1 MIYVGLKRFQ
11 QMGLQFEVCC
21 VFVYSVFAV
30 DDFYHL
36 SFSHWSLTYSFV
48 VSCGYAFSCMQVKY
62 VLGLLVVDKTLKFK
76 SFLNYNEL
84 HCAPLIT
91 SENRHGVGEPNQSP
105 FFPVFCFNAVIFTSF
120 KLLTS
125 NKKYFKFKIYYLFF
139 NLKFILCI
147 NINN

>member
-1 MIYVGLKRFQ
+1 MGHNEAQEDTRKAGRCKRLQGGRGAGCTGHMRAQMIHGCKEHMGANGHKGCRGTRGAGGHKWGQGVTWVETPGTGDIGVPNGLYRKCR
-11 QMGLQFEVCC
+11 L
-21 VFVYSVFAV
+21 
-30 DDFYHL
+30 
-36 SFSHWSLTYSFV
+36 
-48 VSCGYAFSCMQVKY
+48 
-62 VLGLLVVDKTLKFK
+62 
-76 SFLNYNEL
+76 
-84 HCAPLIT
+84 P
-91 SENRHGVGEPNQSP
+91 VGEPNQFP